1 MMDAGRVSYYLDL
14 WRDFMQTNDS
24 KLGYKS
30 KSTGFMSG
38 GMSSFED
45 LEDSVDAEAA
55 RTVDQVI
62 DDLPMLPKNAIY
74 ILYLGQKSMIN
85 DMLLEQSYDTAMVM
99 LQKRLPEKNLY

>member
-1 MMDAGRVSYYLDL
+1 MMDAGRVCYYLDL
-14 WRDFMQTNDS
+14 WRDFMKINDN

-45 LEDSVDAEAA
+45 FEDNIDNENAK
-55 RTVDQVI
+55 TVYQVVN
-62 DDLPMLPKNAIY
+62 DLPTLPKKAIY
-74 ILYLGQKSMIN
+74 ILYLGEKSTMN